1 MKLLCA
7 AIAFV
12 GGTLVGAPPEALAL
26 FAAAGIVGAVL
37 LARLRVSVLPA
48 VMVLA
53 FALGGARVA
62 VGDDAPLTAYAGPR
76 VQQVEGIVVSDVDGY
91 GDFSRFRLRVERVH
105 ADGADGGNGA
115 NSVNS
120 ANWTDAIGTLLVSAR
135 ADAEIAK
142 QRNAPY
148 FRYGDR
154 LLLRGRISEPPQL
167 DDFDYAAYLARQGIS
182 EVMDARSVTIIG
194 TGEGSAFYR
203 SLYDVRRRLAQSIA
217 AVVPEP
223 QAALS
228 QATLLG
234 LRRSMPSD
242 LTEAFRRSGSAHLLA
257 ISGMHV
263 GILLSVSL
271 SAGAAIFGKKW
282 HLHLIAPL
290 LVIWLYGLL
299 AGMSPSATR
308 ACIMGSVYLAAL
320 AFGRQRGALAP
331 IGFAA
336 ALMVAVSPSVL
347 YSISFQLSFA
357 AIAGIAA
364 FSGALGEAIWSQM
377 ARLTARLPGRLL
389 HWRSPLRAPV
399 VALTDLL
406 GASIAATIASLPLIA
421 LHFERVSTMGIPA
434 SVLTLPALP
443 LLIMSSAGA
452 AITGLASTTLAMS
465 FGWLAWGAGAY
476 LSGVV
481 TMLSGLPGVSVEIG
495 NVPAWAVA
503 VYYGA
508 LALAYGVFAMFPW
521 QARSLWQR
529 MNGVQT
535 TGGNDAAA
543 SENGNRDAAARTTG
557 EHGSAKEA
565 VSQDESSGVSSPR
578 AGGSARKFAHIAVWL
593 LVPAAF
599 VASLAWSQALSR
611 DDLLRVAFLDVGQ
624 GDAIFIETPRGRQ
637 VLVDGGTDGLVL
649 ARLLGER
656 MRFNDKH
663 LDMVVATHPHT
674 DHIGGLTLALER
686 YDVGAILERRIE
698 YESAAYEA
706 WSRAVSDE
714 QSQGATVVQARA
726 GQVIALDENTRLEV
740 IWPMDELLHG
750 TTSDADNASVA
761 LRLVHGD
768 VSVLLTGDIFAE
780 AERALLASGAALD
793 SDALKVPHHGSDSS
807 STPEFLSAV
816 SPAVAVV
823 SVGADNRFGHP
834 DASVVERLREFVGED
849 GLYLTVEQG
858 TMELIS
864 DGTRLW
870 VKAER

>member
-1 MKLLCA
+1 MKLLGG

-12 GGTLVGAPPEALAL
+12 GGTLVGAPPLALAL
-26 FAAAGIVGAVL
+26 FAAAGIVGVVL
-37 LARLRVSVLPA
+37 LARLRVSMLPA

-53 FALGGARVA
+53 FALGGARLA

-91 GDFSRFRLRVERVH
+91 GDFSRFRLRVERVRS
-105 ADGADGGNGA
+105 GGVDSA
-115 NSVNS
+115 NSANS
-120 ANWTDAIGTLLVSAR
+120 ANWTDANGTLLVSAR

-142 QRNAPY
+142 QRDAPY

-154 LLLRGRISEPPQL
+154 LLLRGRINEPPEL

-182 EVMDARSVTIIG
+182 EVMDSRSVTIIG

-203 SLYDVRRRLAQSIA
+203 SLYDVRWRLAQSIA

-242 LTEAFRRSGSAHLLA
+242 LTEDFRRSGAAHLLA
-257 ISGMHV
+257 ISGLHV

-271 SAGAAIFGKKW
+271 SAGAAIFGRKW

-320 AFGRQRGALAP
+320 AFGRQRGSLAP

-364 FSGALGEAIWSQM
+364 FSDTFGGMFQMLTLGRRWAG
-377 ARLTARLPGRLL
+377 L
-389 HWRSPLRAPV
+389 RSVLRAPQDAV
-399 VALTDLL
+399 ISIMGV
-406 GASIAATIASLPLIA
+406 SIAATITTLPLIA

-443 LLIMSSAGA
+443 FLIVSSAGTA
-452 AITGLASTTLAMS
+452 FVGLVSATLATP
-465 FGWLAWGAGAY
+465 FGWLAWGTGAY
-476 LSGVV
+476 MSGVV
-481 TMLSGLPGVSVEIG
+481 TLLAEMPGAAVDIGL
-495 NVPAWAVA
+495 PAWAVVA
-503 VYYGA
+503 YYGG
-508 LALAYGVFAMFPW
+508 LVLAYGVLAMFPV
-521 QARSLWQR
+521 QARSLWRR
-529 MNGVQT
+529 MTGVGTNGEGNTAAKT
-535 TGGNDAAA
+535 TGG
-543 SENGNRDAAARTTG
+543 
-557 EHGSAKEA
+557 HGSAMKA
-565 VSQDESSGVSSPR
+565 VSQDESSGVSSPKTR
-578 AGGSARKFAHIAVWL
+578 GSARKFAHIAMWL

-611 DDLLRVAFLDVGQ
+611 DDLLRVAFLDVGN
-624 GDAIFIETPRGRQ
+624 GDAIFIETPGGRQ

-656 MRFNDKH
+656 MRFNDRH

-686 YDVGAILERRIE
+686 YDVGAILERRID

-706 WSRAVSDE
+706 WARAVSDE
-714 QSQGATVVQARA
+714 QAQGAAVIQARA

-740 IWPMDELLHG
+740 LWPKDDLLRG
-750 TTSDADNASVA
+750 STSDADNASVA
-761 LRLVHGD
+761 LRLTHGD

-816 SPAVAVV
+816 SPAAAVI
-823 SVGADNRFGHP
+823 SVGEGNRFGHP
-834 DASVVERLREFVGED
+834 DGAVMERLHEFTGQSGTYTTANHGTIE
-849 GLYLTVEQG
+849 LT
-858 TMELIS
+858 S
-864 DGTRLW
+864 DGKTLW
-870 VKAER
+870 VETER

>member
-1 MKLLCA
+1 M
-7 AIAFV
+7 
-12 GGTLVGAPPEALAL
+12 ALAL
-26 FAAAGIVGAVL
+26 FAAAGIAGAVL
-37 LARLRVSVLPA
+37 LARLRVSILPA

-91 GDFSRFRLRVERVH
+91 GDFSRFRLRVERVRSS
-105 ADGADGGNGA
+105 GADSA
-115 NSVNS
+115 NSANS
-120 ANWTDAIGTLLVSAR
+120 ANWTDADGTLLVSAR

-142 QRNAPY
+142 RRDAPY

-154 LLLRGRISEPPQL
+154 LLVRGRISEPPQL

-182 EVMDARSVTIIG
+182 EVMDSRSVTIIG

-242 LTEAFRRSGSAHLLA
+242 LTEDFRRSGAAHLLA
-257 ISGMHV
+257 ISGLHV

-271 SAGAAIFGKKW
+271 SASAAIFGRKW
-282 HLHLIAPL
+282 HLHLIVPL

-320 AFGRQRGALAP
+320 AFGRQRGSLAP

-364 FSGALGEAIWSQM
+364 FSDTFGGMFHMLMLGRRWAG
-377 ARLTARLPGRLL
+377 L
-389 HWRSPLRAPV
+389 RSVLRAPRDAV
-399 VALTDLL
+399 ISIMGV
-406 GASIAATIASLPLIA
+406 SIAATITTLPLIA
-421 LHFERVSTMGIPA
+421 FYFESVSPLGIPA

-443 LLIMSSAGA
+443 FLIVSSAGTA
-452 AITGLASTTLAMS
+452 FVGLASATLATP
-465 FGWLAWGAGAY
+465 FGWLAWGTGAY
-476 LSGVV
+476 MSGVV
-481 TMLSGLPGVSVEIG
+481 TLLAEMPGAAVDIGL
-495 NVPAWAVA
+495 PAWAVVA
-503 VYYGA
+503 YYVG
-508 LALAYGVFAMFPW
+508 LVLAYSVLAMFPG
-521 QARSLWQR
+521 QARSLWR
-529 MNGVQT
+529 RVIRVGMNGEGNTAAAANGNRGAAAQT
-535 TGGNDAAA
+535 TG
-543 SENGNRDAAARTTG
+543 EQ
-557 EHGSAKEA
+557 GSALKA
-565 VSQDESSGVSSPR
+565 AKQAESSAVSSPKTR
-578 AGGSARKFAHIAVWL
+578 GGARKFAHIAMWL

-611 DDLLRVAFLDVGQ
+611 DDLLRVAFLDVGN
-624 GDAIFIETPRGRQ
+624 GDAIFIETPGGRQ

-656 MRFNDKH
+656 MRFNDRH
-663 LDMVVATHPHT
+663 LDMVVVTHPHT

-686 YDVGAILERRIE
+686 YDVGAILERRID

-706 WSRAVSDE
+706 WARAVSDE
-714 QSQGATVVQARA
+714 QAQGAAVIQARA

-740 IWPMDELLHG
+740 LWPKDELLRG
-750 TTSDADNASVA
+750 TTSDADNASVT
-761 LRLVHGD
+761 LRLAHGD

-816 SPAVAVV
+816 SPAAAVI
-823 SVGADNRFGHP
+823 SVGEGNRFGHP
-834 DASVVERLREFVGED
+834 DSAVVERLREFTGQSGTYTTANHGTIE
-849 GLYLTVEQG
+849 LT
-858 TMELIS
+858 S
-864 DGTRLW
+864 DGETLW
-870 VKAER
+870 VRTER